1 MTMAFETMRRPPIP
15 WEPEEVTGGS
25 NTLLEDFEAAMEK
38 KPKSVPLS
46 PDEWLRWELAEPGT
60 AKPLDPRASVNFLD
74 GLEGKQAPADVLPS
88 LAPAGPGIT
97 SEMRAEAKAANS
109 LMAARKEGLPPSGAD
124 RDSLQK
130 LMSPGSLVS
139 PIPTATASVRTDAP
153 EAVKKTIAATT
164 PERPAP
170 PAGTKPEAGSGGDDD
185 VRNLYLARLI
195 AQNAAGFGGM
205 GAGKNIDMGIA
216 DTLGERMK
224 QIEALRAKREDQTLE
239 QQRERSTWGASN
251 RATLASALAQ
261 WKGDPEKTA
270 ALEALASG
278 ADTTKPGD
286 FSRNTVNA
294 VMTKPKVLG
303 AEAGVGKTVAA
314 TNVANAN
321 AVAVPAKVEQG
332 AGKLAET
339 IRSNRAN
346 EDIRRQAL
354 LVKRASDTKA
364 NNDVRAAGKDA
375 AAAEK
380 AITRAMETAEGD
392 KLGIAGNIRDFQGL
406 EAVAPGFTKG
416 MVPDWLP
423 QGGIAAARKVPGL
436 EQRTAALSSA
446 LETFIAGIRKSL
458 FGASLTGNEKE
469 SFDAI
474 VSSGLLM
481 PPDVLAA
488 NINRIRQGAARFAQN
503 HFTVAQELHSEVTGN
518 VLRASALFGPA
529 LSEGGIY
536 SDVWKLLKTPA
547 AGGVP
552 AGMVKVKHSNGST
565 TTVNRATADR
575 MLKDD
580 PANFSEVK

>member
-1 MTMAFETMRRPPIP
+1 MATPRFRDLSRALEA
-15 WEPEEVTGGS
+15 PEEGRELWSGIPADEEPAYAEEMFRKASDAALARENALPKTGYVPAGVGPMVEPS
-25 NTLLEDFEAAMEK
+25 MESPLAPLPSGLRSRKPVEFTPDTAKMQGKLAGVLGGNQLLRGPEYGR
-38 KPKSVPLS
+38 PLS
-46 PDEWLRWELAEPGT
+46 DEEFASEQE
-60 AKPLDPRASVNFLD
+60 RAR
-74 GLEGKQAPADVLPS
+74 K
-88 LAPAGPGIT
+88 
-97 SEMRAEAKAANS
+97 
-109 LMAARKEGLPPSGAD
+109 LMAQDNASFARDIPVASAEGSKTL
-124 RDSLQK
+124 
-130 LMSPGSLVS
+130 
-139 PIPTATASVRTDAP
+139 ASTVP
-153 EAVKKTIAATT
+153 
-164 PERPAP
+164 
-170 PAGTKPEAGSGGDDD
+170 GSGGDDEMGRLSMGQAL
-185 VRNLYLARLI
+185 VRALEGSGSVISGQNLRS
-195 AQNAAGFGGM
+195 
-205 GAGKNIDMGIA
+205 GAA

-224 QIEALRAKREDQTLE
+224 QIEALRAKKLQTEEDRALE
-239 QQRERSTWGASN
+239 AKTWGASN
-251 RATLASALAQ
+251 RAALASALSQ
-261 WKGDPEKTA
+261 WKDDPEKKA
-270 ALEALASG
+270 ALEALALG
-278 ADTTKPGD
+278 VDTTKQSD
-286 FSRNTVNA
+286 FAKNLFNA

-547 AGGVP
+547 AGGAP
-552 AGMVKVKHSNGST
+552 AGTVKVKHSSGST
-565 TTVNRATADR
+565 TTVDRATADR

-580 PANFSEVK
+580 SANFSEVK